1 MTGEINNISIIL
13 ILIVVLVAVVVVL
26 IIIIII
32 IIIIISISIS
42 ISIIIIIININ
53 IINIQSTSI
62 IVYRTMRQR
71 IALFRSITTT
81 PIQERTYRSR
91 FHRRSDDI
99 TSFSARMQSSE
110 LIAPTPER
118 VRYWLKVTIRNSF
131 CVACSDQQNYYLII
145 ILLLISII

>member
-1 MTGEINNISIIL
+1 MTSEINNISIIL

-26 IIIIII
+26 IIIII
-32 IIIIISISIS
+32 SISI
-42 ISIIIIIININ
+42 IIIIIIININ

>member
-1 MTGEINNISIIL
+1 MTSEINNISIIL

-32 IIIIISISIS
+32 SISI
-42 ISIIIIIININ
+42 IIIIIIININ

-110 LIAPTPER
+110 LKAPTPER

-131 CVACSDQQNYYLII
+131 CVACSDQQNYTCSPIPLVLI
-145 ILLLISII
+145 LARKY

>member
-1 MTGEINNISIIL
+1 MTSEINNISIIL

-26 IIIIII
+26 IIIII
-32 IIIIISISIS
+32 S
-42 ISIIIIIININ
+42 ISIIIIIIIINN

-62 IVYRTMRQR
+62 IVYWTMRQG

-99 TSFSARMQSSE
+99 TSFSAVMQSSE

-118 VRYWLKVTIRNSF
+118 VRYWLKVNIRNSF

>member
-1 MTGEINNISIIL
+1 MTSEINNISIIL

-26 IIIIII
+26 IIIII
-32 IIIIISISIS
+32 S
-42 ISIIIIIININ
+42 ISIIIIIIIVNIN

-91 FHRRSDDI
+91 FHRGSDDI

-145 ILLLISII
+145 ILLLISFI

>member
-1 MTGEINNISIIL
+1 MTSEINNISIIL
-13 ILIVVLVAVVVVL
+13 IPIVVLVAVVVVL
-26 IIIIII
+26 L
-32 IIIIISISIS
+32 IIIISII
-42 ISIIIIIININ
+42 IIIIIIIININ

-99 TSFSARMQSSE
+99 TSFSAVMQSSE

-118 VRYWLKVTIRNSF
+118 VRYWLKVTIRNFF
-131 CVACSDQQNYYLII
+131 CVACSDQQNYYLIV

>member
-1 MTGEINNISIIL
+1 MTSEINKISTII
-13 ILIVVLVAVVVVL
+13 ILIVVLVAVVVVIIT

-32 IIIIISISIS
+32 III
-42 ISIIIIIININ
+42 NN

-62 IVYRTMRQR
+62 IVYWTMRQR

-99 TSFSARMQSSE
+99 TSFSAVMQSSE

>member
-1 MTGEINNISIIL
+1 MTSEINNISIIL
-13 ILIVVLVAVVVVL
+13 ILIVVLVVVVVVL
-26 IIIIII
+26 IIIII
-32 IIIIISISIS
+32 SISI
-42 ISIIIIIININ
+42 IIIIIIIININ

>member
-1 MTGEINNISIIL
+1 MTSEINKIGIIII
-13 ILIVVLVAVVVVL
+13 ILIVVLVAVVVVIIT

-32 IIIIISISIS
+32 I
-42 ISIIIIIININ
+42 NNN

-62 IVYRTMRQR
+62 IVYWTMRQG

-99 TSFSARMQSSE
+99 TSFSAVMQSSE

-118 VRYWLKVTIRNSF
+118 VRYWLKVNIRNSF
-131 CVACSDQQNYYLII
+131 CVACSDQQNYTCSPIPLVLI
-145 ILLLISII
+145 LARKY

>member
-1 MTGEINNISIIL
+1 MTSEINNISIIL
-13 ILIVVLVAVVVVL
+13 ILIVVLVAVVVVV
-26 IIIIII
+26 III

-42 ISIIIIIININ
+42 IIIIIIININ

>member
-1 MTGEINNISIIL
+1 MTSEINNISIIL

-32 IIIIISISIS
+32 SIII
-42 ISIIIIIININ
+42 IIIIIININ
-53 IINIQSTSI
+53 IINIQSNSI

>member
-1 MTGEINNISIIL
+1 MTSEINKISTII
-13 ILIVVLVAVVVVL
+13 ILIVVLVAVVVV
-26 IIIIII
+26 
-32 IIIIISISIS
+32 
-42 ISIIIIIININ
+42 IIIIINN

-62 IVYRTMRQR
+62 IVYWTMRQR

-99 TSFSARMQSSE
+99 TSFSAVMQSSE

>member
-1 MTGEINNISIIL
+1 MTSEINKISTII
-13 ILIVVLVAVVVVL
+13 ILIVVLVAVVVV
-26 IIIIII
+26 
-32 IIIIISISIS
+32 
-42 ISIIIIIININ
+42 IIIIINN

-62 IVYRTMRQR
+62 IVYWTMRQR

-110 LIAPTPER
+110 LKAPTPER

>member
-1 MTGEINNISIIL
+1 MTSEINNISIIL

-26 IIIIII
+26 IIIIISI
-32 IIIIISISIS
+32 III
-42 ISIIIIIININ
+42 IIIIIININ

-81 PIQERTYRSR
+81 RIQERTYRSR

-118 VRYWLKVTIRNSF
+118 VRYWLKVTIRNFF

>member
-1 MTGEINNISIIL
+1 MTSEINNISIIL

-26 IIIIII
+26 IIIII
-32 IIIIISISIS
+32 S
-42 ISIIIIIININ
+42 ISIIIIIIIIIVNIN

-91 FHRRSDDI
+91 FHRGSDDI

-145 ILLLISII
+145 ILLLISFI

>member
-1 MTGEINNISIIL
+1 MTSEINKISTII
-13 ILIVVLVAVVVVL
+13 ILIVVLVAVVVV
-26 IIIIII
+26 
-32 IIIIISISIS
+32 
-42 ISIIIIIININ
+42 IIIIINN

-62 IVYRTMRQR
+62 IVYWTMRQR

-99 TSFSARMQSSE
+99 TSFSAVMQSSE

-118 VRYWLKVTIRNSF
+118 VRYWLKVTMRNSF

>member
-1 MTGEINNISIIL
+1 MTSEINNISIIL

-26 IIIIII
+26 IIIIISIII
-32 IIIIISISIS
+32 IIIIIS
-42 ISIIIIIININ
+42 IIININ

-81 PIQERTYRSR
+81 RIQERTYRSR

-118 VRYWLKVTIRNSF
+118 VRYWLKVTIRNFF
-131 CVACSDQQNYYLII
+131 CVACSDQQNYYLIV

>member
-1 MTGEINNISIIL
+1 MTSEINNISIIL

-26 IIIIII
+26 IIIISSII
-32 IIIIISISIS
+32 III
-42 ISIIIIIININ
+42 IIIIIININ

-91 FHRRSDDI
+91 FHRGSDDI

>member
-1 MTGEINNISIIL
+1 MTSEINNISIIL

-26 IIIIII
+26 IIIII
-32 IIIIISISIS
+32 S
-42 ISIIIIIININ
+42 ISIIIIIIIIVNIN

-81 PIQERTYRSR
+81 RIQERTYRSR

>member
-1 MTGEINNISIIL
+1 MTSEINNISIIL

-26 IIIIII
+26 IIIII
-32 IIIIISISIS
+32 S
-42 ISIIIIIININ
+42 ISIIIIIIIIIIVNIN

-81 PIQERTYRSR
+81 RIQERTYRSR

-118 VRYWLKVTIRNSF
+118 VRYWLKVTIRNFF

-145 ILLLISII
+145 ILLLISFI

>member
-1 MTGEINNISIIL
+1 MTSEINNISIIL

-26 IIIIII
+26 IIIIISI
-32 IIIIISISIS
+32 III
-42 ISIIIIIININ
+42 IIIIIININ

-91 FHRRSDDI
+91 FHRGSDDI

-118 VRYWLKVTIRNSF
+118 VRYWLKVTIRNSL

>member
-1 MTGEINNISIIL
+1 MTSEINNISIIL
-13 ILIVVLVAVVVVL
+13 ILIVVLVAVVVVV
-26 IIIIII
+26 III
-32 IIIIISISIS
+32 IS
-42 ISIIIIIININ
+42 ISIIIIIIIVNIN

-91 FHRRSDDI
+91 FHRGSDDI

-145 ILLLISII
+145 ILLLISFI

>member
-1 MTGEINNISIIL
+1 MTSEINKISTII
-13 ILIVVLVAVVVVL
+13 ILIVVLVAVVVVIIT

-32 IIIIISISIS
+32 II
-42 ISIIIIIININ
+42 NN

-62 IVYRTMRQR
+62 IVYWTMRQR

-99 TSFSARMQSSE
+99 TSFSAVMQSSE

>member
-1 MTGEINNISIIL
+1 MTSEINNISIIL

-26 IIIIII
+26 IIII
-32 IIIIISISIS
+32 SS
-42 ISIIIIIININ
+42 ISIIIIIIIVNIN

-91 FHRRSDDI
+91 FHRGSDDI

-145 ILLLISII
+145 ILLLISFI

>member
-1 MTGEINNISIIL
+1 MTSEINNISIIL

-26 IIIIII
+26 IIIIISI
-32 IIIIISISIS
+32 III
-42 ISIIIIIININ
+42 IIIIIININ

-145 ILLLISII
+145 ILLLISFI

>member
-1 MTGEINNISIIL
+1 MTSEINNISIIL

-26 IIIIII
+26 IIIIISI
-32 IIIIISISIS
+32 I
-42 ISIIIIIININ
+42 IIIIIININ

-81 PIQERTYRSR
+81 RIQERTYRSR

-118 VRYWLKVTIRNSF
+118 VRYWLKVTIRNSL

>member
-1 MTGEINNISIIL
+1 MTSEINKISTII
-13 ILIVVLVAVVVVL
+13 ILIVVLVAVVVVIIT

-32 IIIIISISIS
+32 IIII
-42 ISIIIIIININ
+42 NN

-62 IVYRTMRQR
+62 IVYWTMRQR

-99 TSFSARMQSSE
+99 TSFSAVMQSSE

>member
-1 MTGEINNISIIL
+1 MTSEINKISTII
-13 ILIVVLVAVVVVL
+13 ILIVVLVAVVVVV
-26 IIIIII
+26 
-32 IIIIISISIS
+32 
-42 ISIIIIIININ
+42 IIIIIINN

-62 IVYRTMRQR
+62 IVYWTMRQR

-99 TSFSARMQSSE
+99 TSFSAVMQSSE

>member
-1 MTGEINNISIIL
+1 MTSEINNISIIL

-26 IIIIII
+26 IIIII
-32 IIIIISISIS
+32 S
-42 ISIIIIIININ
+42 ISIIIIIIIIIIVNIN

-81 PIQERTYRSR
+81 PIQEHTYRSR
-91 FHRRSDDI
+91 FHRGSDDI

-145 ILLLISII
+145 ILLLISFI

>member
-1 MTGEINNISIIL
+1 MTSEINNISIIL

-26 IIIIII
+26 IIIIISI
-32 IIIIISISIS
+32 III
-42 ISIIIIIININ
+42 IIIIIININ

-118 VRYWLKVTIRNSF
+118 VRYWLKVTIRNSL

>member
-1 MTGEINNISIIL
+1 MTSEINNISIIL

-32 IIIIISISIS
+32 SIII
-42 ISIIIIIININ
+42 IIIIIININ
-53 IINIQSTSI
+53 IINIQSNSI

-81 PIQERTYRSR
+81 RIQERTYRSR

-145 ILLLISII
+145 ILLLISFI

>member
-1 MTGEINNISIIL
+1 MTSEINNISIIL

-26 IIIIII
+26 IIIIISI
-32 IIIIISISIS
+32 IIII
-42 ISIIIIIININ
+42 IIIIIININ

-81 PIQERTYRSR
+81 RIQERTYRSR

-118 VRYWLKVTIRNSF
+118 VRYWLKVTIRNFF

>member
-1 MTGEINNISIIL
+1 MTSEINKISTII
-13 ILIVVLVAVVVVL
+13 ILIVVLVAVVVVIIT

-32 IIIIISISIS
+32 III
-42 ISIIIIIININ
+42 NN

-62 IVYRTMRQR
+62 IVYWTMRQR

>member
-1 MTGEINNISIIL
+1 MTSEINNISIIL

-26 IIIIII
+26 IIIIISIII
-32 IIIIISISIS
+32 IIIIIS
-42 ISIIIIIININ
+42 IIININ

-81 PIQERTYRSR
+81 RIQERTYRSR

-118 VRYWLKVTIRNSF
+118 VRYWLKVTIRNFF

>member
-1 MTGEINNISIIL
+1 MTSEINNISIIL

-26 IIIIII
+26 IIIIISI
-32 IIIIISISIS
+32 III
-42 ISIIIIIININ
+42 IIIIIININ